1 MIKILK
7 LFVSCTPQK
16 VHIKCTIDTVM
27 KSANK
32 RKKQTKHLNNFS
44 ISNNIRYLMNSL
56 HHIVIILVKWKKAK
70 STYMIFTFY
79 SQSFLLYYLWEEY
92 TKAKI

>member
-44 ISNNIRYLMNSL
+44 L
-56 HHIVIILVKWKKAK
+56 VIILDM
-70 STYMIFTFY
+70 S
-79 SQSFLLYYLWEEY
+79 
-92 TKAKI
+92 